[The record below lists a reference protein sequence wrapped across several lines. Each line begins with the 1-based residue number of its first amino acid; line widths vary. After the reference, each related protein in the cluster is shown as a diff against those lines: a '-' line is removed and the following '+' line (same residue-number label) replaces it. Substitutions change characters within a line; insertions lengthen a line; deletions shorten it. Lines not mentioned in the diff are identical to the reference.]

1 MSESESTPRVGPN
14 PADAPEAPPET
25 AQVFGYDVASES
37 KKSYTPQANPN
48 SPLAAG

>member
-1 MSESESTPRVGPN
+1 MSESELTPKAGPN

-25 AQVFGYDVASES
+25 AQVFGYDVASEA
-37 KKSYTPQANPN
+37 KKSFVPKSNPN